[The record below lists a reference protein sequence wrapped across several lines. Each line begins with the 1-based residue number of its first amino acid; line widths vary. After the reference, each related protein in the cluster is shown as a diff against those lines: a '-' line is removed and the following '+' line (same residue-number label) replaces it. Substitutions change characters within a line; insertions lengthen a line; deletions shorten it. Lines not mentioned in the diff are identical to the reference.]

1 MKYNDYIAPILFIL
15 IGLTC
20 MGYSLTSASGFHIHV
35 DLCIWFKEFF
45 SPMILLIVITISLIY
60 IWLSKRRQ
68 QIKKKQK

>member
-1 MKYNDYIAPILFIL
+1 MKYNDYITPILLIL

-20 MGYSLTSASGFHIHV
+20 MGYSLASASGFHIHS

-45 SPMILLIVITISLIY
+45 SSVILLIVITISSIY